1 MHPIMTSHQV
11 AELLQC
17 KPETIDAMARD
28 HKLPAVKLGGSWV
41 FTADTL
47 VPAIN
52 RHQCGIA
59 QYAEI
64 RNNESWYTHWCP
76 LPKFREDQK
85 T

>member
-17 KPETIDAMARD
+17 KPETIDDMARN

-52 RHQCGIA
+52 RMI
-59 QYAEI
+59 
-64 RNNESWYTHWCP
+64 ESASVPDKPAAIKHPARKPPSLALLTQP
-76 LPKFREDQK
+76 
-85 T
+85 